1 MSTNVNIEMCFP
13 ICMPCLR
20 LIHFALLN
28 DTTLGDSYTLNKD
41 NEFLLVG

>member
-1 MSTNVNIEMCFP
+1 MSTNVNEEMRFP

-28 DTTLGDSYTLNKD
+28 DTTLGASYTLKKD
-41 NEFLLVG
+41 NEFLSVG